1 MTRKRTWIKKAS
13 YGMCL
18 GVLLLSPAES
28 WLEDRH
34 PVEAVTQA
42 EVGVSF
48 QERFPDPHL
57 AHAVYLELYPEK
69 TLFPERVNLE
79 APVSAEQLATITTLA
94 DTPERPITDLTG
106 IQQLS
111 HLKTLHAEG
120 NEGGRIQQLAP
131 LASMKNLEH
140 LTLRNEFIQDLTPLA
155 KLTQLQSL
163 DLSINRIT
171 SVQALQGLTNL
182 QTLRLTGN
190 QVTDFRPLEALP
202 AVQAKDTNRFEALA
216 QTIQAEETKTTG
228 ETSQLVVYT
237 PEGEQLAANVGSSQ
251 GEVQAENTVK
261 WLQPG
266 DQIVQYRDSDSQIV
280 AFLQQDVVGE
290 KLVTKQVRSVLSAN
304 VQPISILN
312 AKGELIKQDSYV
324 MMAGDSD
331 AAKDVNEASIK
342 AALQKVSELV
352 PDINQHRGTI
362 RLPSGEWYLSE
373 KIKLIDG
380 VTLEGQGKTTLYR
393 VLDDFALTAISTVD
407 QVRYYDAM
415 IDMANDTVVR
425 NLTLDGLQTPVASM
439 SYHQNGIT
447 AKGNYGE
454 GPNPQAPTAKD
465 YLQNLTIED
474 VTVQNMAGNGITI
487 DLAKNVTIRGTTA
500 VTTLNHAMK
509 VENVKRDG
517 IIGYSVENMVVEK
530 TLTKSIGHTDKGKN
544 GKNYNICASMH
555 KMESPDPGLAYYIR
569 YPNSRNVTFQHN
581 VVLDNPYWEGL
592 DGHSVQG
599 ITMDQNVLVGVD
611 RPIVVGG
618 QDHTDADVP
627 ATDKA
632 YYYPSQD
639 VIITNNR
646 INQAGD
652 RQKWQP
658 KNEAKSQVGIAVWGT
673 NRLSPF
679 DTTIPRLIGYTNG
692 VIQGNTIDAI
702 EPRRTDTT
710 PFGAIAVKMVGNK
723 AKSESESNPQG
734 MHIAQNT
741 IGKASEGSVQ
751 VAGMSSAGSTR
762 KLTVTSNHIGV
773 IGSSSPEGQA
783 VIGKRTYAPIVLREN
798 ESHMT
803 FQQNI
808 IANKNTV
815 IVQDDKFGVRSKM
828 HLEGLFTNQ
837 WEDAKEAGARQ
848 QDAYSY
854 AMTDVHWDGETGTVT
869 GKVGSQVGAVE
880 LHQGNQQ
887 AILENNQHVVPNTY
901 VKVDLSTRTFRIQ
914 AEALKGTDY
923 RDMSLVAFNDPIQLH
938 PVTGNSG
945 HRYKVNTQ
953 PVQQAAWYRITPEV
967 YDVQQD
973 THLKL
978 QVGSLIKQV
987 RVVEYPPEGSNEAIQ
1002 VLQDQVPI
1010 DQEATQLPFRL
1021 PRPTKEDVYRGIWIE
1036 GYDAENN
1043 LATTQKLPLEDVA
1056 GFKVAPSAY
1065 NVDHVSLKGSVGAL
1079 VQRLGLVDKGVVK
1092 RMLTITDPAAEFVFS
1107 LRGNVEASD
1116 NRGIQLASYDKW
1128 NKQRQTTNVEF
1139 VKSRM
1144 GMTIPTYD
1152 VAQSE
1157 LTVTLEASHP
1167 IAKVLIHVNG
1177 KQDTSEVV
1185 IPAGARSFQVNLMG
1199 KIPSALAEVTL
1210 TPVDTNGFTWEKYQ
1224 ARVPLVDTRYDL
1236 ALDTGAAAFFY
1247 GKTNVTG
1254 KVNSSLVGRIE
1265 MWVDGVRKNNYAVTE
1280 GSGTF
1285 AINMAG
1291 RIPSVSSQITA
1302 KVYDRATNTLQKE
1315 QEVPMLPSRPS

>member
-1 MTRKRTWIKKAS
+1 
-13 YGMCL
+13 MCL

-79 APVSAEQLATITTLA
+79 SPVSAEQLATITTLA
-94 DTPERPITDLTG
+94 DTPDRPITDLTG

-131 LASMKNLEH
+131 LASMKSLEH

-182 QTLRLTGN
+182 QTLQLTGN

-202 AVQAKDTNRFEALA
+202 AVQAKDTTHFEALA

-266 DQIVQYRDSDSQIV
+266 DQIVQYRDSETQIV

-474 VTVQNMAGNGITI
+474 VTVQNMAGSGITI

-500 VTTLNHAMK
+500 VTAPNHAMK

-517 IIGYSVENMVVEK
+517 IIGHSVENMLVEN
-530 TLTKSIGHTDKGKN
+530 TLTRTIGHSMN
-544 GKNYNICASMH
+544 GKNYNVCATMR
-555 KMESPDPGLAYYIR
+555 KMEHPDPGLDYYVR
-569 YPNSRNVTFQHN
+569 YPNSRDVTFQHN

-599 ITMDQNVLVGVD
+599 MTIAQNVVVGVD
-611 RPIVVGG
+611 RAIVVGG
-618 QDHTDADVP
+618 QDYSKTASLPLD
-627 ATDKA
+627 DKG

-639 VIITNNR
+639 VSITNNR
-646 INQAGD
+646 INQGID
-652 RQKWQP
+652 RQTWQP
-658 KNEAKSQVGIAVWGT
+658 KNQTKSQVGIAVWGT
-673 NRLSPF
+673 THVAPG
-679 DTTIPRLIGYTNG
+679 PRVTGYTNG
-692 VIQGNTIDAI
+692 VVQGNAIDAI
-702 EPRRTDTT
+702 EPRGSDT
-710 PFGAIAVKMVGNK
+710 PYYGAIALKLVGNK
-723 AKSESESNPQG
+723 AGTENEAQPQG
-734 MHIAQNT
+734 MQVTQNT
-741 IGKASEGSVQ
+741 IGKAADNSVQ
-751 VAGMSSAGSTR
+751 LAGISSAGSTR
-762 KLTVTSNHIGV
+762 NTTLTSNHIGA
-773 IGSSSPEGQA
+773 IGSSSPAAQA
-783 VIGKRTYAPIVLREN
+783 VIGKRTHAPITLRERYN
-798 ESHMT
+798 TMT
-803 FQQNI
+803 FQHNI
-808 IANKNTV
+808 IANKNAV
-815 IVQDDKFGVRSKM
+815 MVQDDKYGIHSDM
-828 HLEGLFTNQ
+828 HLEGQTTNQ
-837 WEDAKEAGARQ
+837 WEDPKDDAGRQ
-848 QDAYSY
+848 QDTYSY
-854 AMTDVHWDGETGTVT
+854 AITNVQWDGETGTVT
-869 GKVGSQVGAVE
+869 GNVGNQVGAVE
-880 LHQGNQQ
+880 IHQGSRSAVLANNQQ
-887 AILENNQHVVPNTY
+887 VVANTY
-901 VKVDLSTRTFRIQ
+901 TRINPATRTFRIQ
-914 AEALKGTDY
+914 SNALKGTNY
-923 RDMSLVAFNDPIQLH
+923 REIYLVANNDPINLN
-938 PVTGNSG
+938 PITNTPG
-945 HRYKVNTQ
+945 HIFKVNLQ
-953 PVQQAAWYRITPEV
+953 AVQQGAWYAITPQA

-973 THLKL
+973 TRL
-978 QVGSLIKQV
+978 QVNVGALIKQV
-987 RVVEYPPEGSNEAIQ
+987 RVVEYPAEGSNEAMT
-1002 VLQDQVPI
+1002 VLQDKVPV
-1010 DQEATQLPFRL
+1010 DQTSMQFDFQLPNR
-1021 PRPTKEDVYRGIWIE
+1021 TKEDVYRAIWIE

-1043 LATTQKLPLEDVA
+1043 LATTQKLPLQDAA
-1056 GFKVAPSAY
+1056 GFKVAPNLY
-1065 NVDHVSLKGSVGAL
+1065 NVDTVSLRGTVGPLVNRIRLSEDGIIKRLLAISNPAVEFVMSLKGHV
-1079 VQRLGLVDKGVVK
+1079 
-1092 RMLTITDPAAEFVFS
+1092 TP
-1107 LRGNVEASD
+1107 SD
-1116 NRGIQLASYDKW
+1116 NRAIQLSSYDKFD
-1128 NKQRQTTNVEF
+1128 KLRQTTNVEC
-1139 VKSRM
+1139 VKSGM

-1152 VAQSE
+1152 LSQSG
-1157 LTVTLEASHP
+1157 LTGTLEPNHT
-1167 IAKVLIHVNG
+1167 IAKVHIQVNG
-1177 KQDTSEVV
+1177 KTVQVV
-1185 IPAGARSFQVNLMG
+1185 DIPPGTQTFRGDMTG

-1210 TPVDTNGFTWEKYQ
+1210 LPEDKNGYIWQKYQ
-1224 ARVPLVDTRYDL
+1224 ATAQLVDTRYDL
-1236 ALDTGAAAFFY
+1236 ALDTGAAAYFY

-1265 MWVDGVRKNNYAVTE
+1265 MWVDGVRKNNYAVLE

-1285 AINMAG
+1285 TINMAG
-1291 RIPSVSSQITA
+1291 RVPSATSQITA
-1302 KVYDRATNTLQKE
+1302 KIYDRATDTLQKE